1 MWCVLGATFIPTK
14 STNKSIL
21 SLPLQNDLKEFHSL
35 IDLCNPGILGK
46 FYFAHLHCNLVPKAP
61 LLLFLSHSQV
71 H

>member
-21 SLPLQNDLKEFHSL
+21 SSPLQNDLKEFHSL

-46 FYFAHLHCNLVPKAP
+46 FYSANLRCNLVPRTP
-61 LLLFLSHSQV
+61 LLPVLSHSQI
-71 H
+71 

>member
-21 SLPLQNDLKEFHSL
+21 SSPLQNDLKEFHSL

-46 FYFAHLHCNLVPKAP
+46 FYSANLRCNLVSRAP
-61 LLLFLSHSQV
+61 LLPVLSHSQV
-71 H
+71 

>member
-1 MWCVLGATFIPTK
+1 MRCVLGATVIPTE

-21 SLPLQNDLKEFHSL
+21 SSPLQNDLKEFHSL

-46 FYFAHLHCNLVPKAP
+46 FYSAHLHCNLVPRAP
-61 LLLFLSHSQV
+61 LLPVLSHSQV